1 MPIFGGRQAGRLAVD
16 SCQWIRSGTLPL
28 PSVAGHAKLVP
39 NAMIHDPYIVPPL
52 PSDWPYE
59 PGLPLRPLGCRV
71 NLELPSFGG
80 GWRVCTPG
88 GIVPTGEPTTL
99 PGAFGRGGVLRLGD
113 MVLRPYRRGGF
124 LRHFNERTYRTHL
137 RFAAEH
143 AVHRGLWEAGFPTV
157 EPLGY
162 AWRPSGIGVEGLLI
176 TRMTAGESWPRRWD
190 LSAARMP
197 DIHRAISSLCKWGL
211 WSPDLN
217 ATNVLLPSE
226 DGALFLD
233 WDRARF
239 VPPDVDLWPRYR
251 ARLERSLRK
260 LGAPAEALNAIGS
273 ASRP

>member
-1 MPIFGGRQAGRLAVD
+1 
-16 SCQWIRSGTLPL
+16 
-28 PSVAGHAKLVP
+28 
-39 NAMIHDPYIVPPL
+39 MIHDPYIVPPL
-52 PSDWPYE
+52 PSGWPYE
-59 PGLPLRPLGCRV
+59 PGQPLRPLGCRV
-71 NLELPSFGG
+71 NLDLPGFGG

-88 GIVPTGEPTTL
+88 GIVPTGEPVALT
-99 PGAFGRGGVLRLGD
+99 GVFGRGGILRVGD

-124 LRHFNERTYRTHL
+124 LRHLNERTYRTHL

-162 AWRPSGIGVEGLLI
+162 AWRPSGLGVEGILI
-176 TRMTAGESWPRRWD
+176 TRLAEGEPWPRRWD
-190 LSAARMP
+190 LSTERAA
-197 DIHRAISSLCKWGL
+197 AICGAIGSLCEWGL

-217 ATNVLLPSE
+217 ATNILLRPSGGVLL
-226 DGALFLD
+226 LD

-239 VPPDVDLWPRYR
+239 EPAGTPLWARYR

-260 LGAPAEALNAIGS
+260 LGAPAEAFEVIGS